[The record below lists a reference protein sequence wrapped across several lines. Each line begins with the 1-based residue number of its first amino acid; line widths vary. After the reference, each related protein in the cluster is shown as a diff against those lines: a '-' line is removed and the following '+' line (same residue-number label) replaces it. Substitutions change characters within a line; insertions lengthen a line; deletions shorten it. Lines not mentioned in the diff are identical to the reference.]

1 MLTNLA
7 DISLS
12 NPLVGEENL
21 KDYKIPLSIKEEL
34 NEFFGKLGYGFD
46 RYTSYAI
53 TDNGNATKA
62 ANYAVMPNQYLIYA
76 SKIHHFALELFK
88 YFIIFEKVKSNAKKL
103 LGTAEEIEKLISTDP
118 QLERCFETHSDVVL
132 FSKFIDK
139 GDSTFRMGSKRLIAD
154 DGKARGSRD
163 CFCSVILKIS
173 NLPDVSSTAFGNMVY
188 DLCHSQNL
196 YSSLVNSVKKGY
208 EKKAVNISH
217 KHNHF
222 ECLSKPFLLLAGISG
237 TGKTRFV
244 RQQALSSSCNNS
256 LEETYCLVSV
266 RPDWHE
272 PSDLLGYTSRLSG
285 DTNYVTTEVLQ
296 FIVKAWQEIA
306 EAGIDLEGRNFSGH
320 ETQLKK
326 IRPFCLCLD
335 EMNLAPVEQYFADYL
350 SILETR
356 EWNWKNENFVYSSDP
371 LLTSNVIKNLS
382 TDGQKKLCSDLG
394 LSENDELWEKFRSF
408 GIGIPFNL
416 IVAGTVNMD
425 ETTHGFSRKVI
436 DRALSFDFGEFFPN
450 NYDEYFKAKSE
461 PITFSYPIWSNAQ
474 EPKDLLS
481 TIDSDG
487 AKSIAFLK
495 SVNTVLD
502 NSPFELA
509 FRALNELLLSVVS
522 NQPQTKQDLQA
533 VWDDFLMCKVLPR
546 IEGDASK
553 LASGKN
559 DKTSILDE
567 LLNTLNTQLA
577 DIITGEIRPDLC
589 RQKLDLNDKTIFIGC
604 RSLAKLMWM
613 KNRLG
618 LGFTSFWP

>member
-1 MLTNLA
+1 M
-7 DISLS
+7 LS
-12 NPLVGEENL
+12 NLNEIANVL
-21 KDYKIPLSIKEEL
+21 KHEYEKNYHHVDLKIPKKCKDKYSALLSSGNNSLGYASVEFFDYSLQVNTSSGKKISIPNFWFFAASFFVPFLQELKKYKAIYEDITKKNGLDRDWATLAKKNGDFPLSDAQLASDGFSTDEMLFFKNFMTDYNWWGGGKTIDRGDYYISPILKLGNFLAESQSAISEICWQLSELEDDEIINEL
-34 NEFFGKLGYGFD
+34 NTAYINSTSEQVMSNRVFD
-46 RYTSYAI
+46 FSH
-53 TDNGNATKA
+53 DNK
-62 ANYAVMPNQYLIYA
+62 
-76 SKIHHFALELFK
+76 
-88 YFIIFEKVKSNAKKL
+88 
-103 LGTAEEIEKLISTDP
+103 
-118 QLERCFETHSDVVL
+118 
-132 FSKFIDK
+132 
-139 GDSTFRMGSKRLIAD
+139 
-154 DGKARGSRD
+154 
-163 CFCSVILKIS
+163 
-173 NLPDVSSTAFGNMVY
+173 
-188 DLCHSQNL
+188 
-196 YSSLVNSVKKGY
+196 
-208 EKKAVNISH
+208 
-217 KHNHF
+217 
-222 ECLSKPFLLLAGISG
+222 LSKPFLLLAGISG

-296 FIVKAWQEIA
+296 FLVKAWQEIE
-306 EAGIDLEGRNFSGH
+306 EAGVNLKGRDFSGH

-326 IRPFCLCLD
+326 IRPFWLCLD

-350 SILETR
+350 SVLETR
-356 EWNWKNENFVYSSDP
+356 EWNWENEKFVYSSDP

-382 TDGQKKLCSDLG
+382 PDGQKKLCSDLG

-577 DIITGEIRPDLC
+577 GIITGEIRPDLC
-589 RQKLDLNDKTIFIGC
+589 RQKLDSEDKTIFIGC